1 MLVLHDIMLI
11 KLLSRATDTSVV
23 NVLHQIMLA
32 RQLMARP
39 QLLTPALLL
48 GRGNLSNQQYLMIHS
63 SVCDDVALAA
73 CLYFD
78 SL

>member
-11 KLLSRATDTSVV
+11 KLVSRATDTSVV

-32 RQLMARP
+32 RLMARP